1 MKPSDLR
8 EVYWDHTYKDLVT
21 IVRLNTEGKVAELG
35 QHFDNLATV
44 VSKALGGSDD
54 DDADEDVTVI
64 ESWDDLAAAF
74 RTLGGQVGA

>member
-1 MKPSDLR
+1 M
-8 EVYWDHTYKDLVT
+8 
-21 IVRLNTEGKVAELG
+21 AELN

-44 VSKALGGSDD
+44 VSKALGGADD
-54 DDADEDVTVI
+54 EEDLSDVTVI